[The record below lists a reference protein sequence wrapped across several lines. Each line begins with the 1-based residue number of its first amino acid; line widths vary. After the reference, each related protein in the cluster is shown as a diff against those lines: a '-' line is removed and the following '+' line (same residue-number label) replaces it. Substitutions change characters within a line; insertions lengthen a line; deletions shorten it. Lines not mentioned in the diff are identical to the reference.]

1 MVFSSNFAFWGPKFG
16 PKTIQQNDPL
26 GAAGGPLGTP
36 QGPLGPGTASF
47 EEILRT
53 SRDRK

>member
-1 MVFSSNFAFWGPKFG
+1 MEFSSNFAFWGPKFG